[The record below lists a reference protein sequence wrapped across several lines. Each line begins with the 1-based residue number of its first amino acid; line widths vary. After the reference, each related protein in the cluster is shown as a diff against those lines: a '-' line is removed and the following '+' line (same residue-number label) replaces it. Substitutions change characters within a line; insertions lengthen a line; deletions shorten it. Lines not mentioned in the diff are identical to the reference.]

1 MDTVIEKISEIESA
15 ATGIMEDA
23 NERKKAFAKE
33 MEERTAA
40 FDAQLE
46 AETNKRIEE
55 LRARMEIEM
64 NERLEKQRNDSQN
77 VLRAMEQ
84 RYQEHDKGVIIW
96 EACYPTAASPPRSGP
111 WRAI

>member
-1 MDTVIEKISEIESA
+1 MDTVIEKISEIEASA
-15 ATGIMEDA
+15 TAIMEDA

-84 RYQEHDKGVIIW
+84 RYQEHHTEYVEELFKKMTK
-96 EACYPTAASPPRSGP
+96 E
-111 WRAI
+111 

>member
-1 MDTVIEKISEIESA
+1 
-15 ATGIMEDA
+15 MEDA

-33 MEERTAA
+33 MKERTAA

-46 AETNKRIEE
+46 AETTKRIEE

-77 VLRAMEQ
+77 VLHAMEQ
-84 RYQEHDKGVIIW
+84 RYQEHHTEYVEELFKKMTK
-96 EACYPTAASPPRSGP
+96 E
-111 WRAI
+111 

>member
-15 ATGIMEDA
+15 ATSIMEDA

-40 FDAQLE
+40 IDAQLE

-84 RYQEHDKGVIIW
+84 RYQEHH
-96 EACYPTAASPPRSGP
+96 RSYVEELFKKMTKE
-111 WRAI
+111 

>member
-15 ATGIMEDA
+15 ASAIMEDA
-23 NERKKAFAKE
+23 SEQKKAFAKE

-64 NERLEKQRNDSQN
+64 NDRLEKQQNDSKK
-77 VLRAMEQ
+77 VLRALEK
-84 RYQEHDKGVIIW
+84 RYQEHHVQYVEELFKKMIK
-96 EACYPTAASPPRSGP
+96 E
-111 WRAI
+111 

>member
-1 MDTVIEKISEIESA
+1 MDTVINKLWEIEEA
-15 ATGIMEDA
+15 AGAITDEA
-23 NERKKAFAKE
+23 NVRKKAFAKE

-46 AETNKRIEE
+46 AETNKRIEK

-84 RYQEHDKGVIIW
+84 RYQEHH
-96 EACYPTAASPPRSGP
+96 RSYVEELFKKMTKE
-111 WRAI
+111 

>member
-55 LRARMEIEM
+55 LRARMEIEK
-64 NERLEKQRNDSQN
+64 NSGTIPRTSFAQWNNVIRNITGHM
-77 VLRAMEQ
+77 LRN
-84 RYQEHDKGVIIW
+84 YLKK
-96 EACYPTAASPPRSGP
+96 
-111 WRAI
+111 

>member
-15 ATGIMEDA
+15 ATSIMDNA

-46 AETNKRIEE
+46 AETNKKIEE
-55 LRARMEIEM
+55 LRASMEINM
-64 NERLEKQRNDSQN
+64 NNRLEKQRSDSKK
-77 VLRAMEQ
+77 VLETMEK
-84 RYQEHDKGVIIW
+84 RYEEHHTQYAEDLFHTMIK
-96 EACYPTAASPPRSGP
+96 E
-111 WRAI
+111 

>member
-15 ATGIMEDA
+15 ATAIMEDS

-40 FDAQLE
+40 FDTQLE
-46 AETNKRIEE
+46 AETNKQIEE

-77 VLRAMEQ
+77 ILRAMEI
-84 RYQEHDKGVIIW
+84 RYEEHHTQYVEELFNKMTK
-96 EACYPTAASPPRSGP
+96 E
-111 WRAI
+111 

>member
-1 MDTVIEKISEIESA
+1 MDTVINKLWEIEEA
-15 ATGIMEDA
+15 AGAITDEA
-23 NERKKAFAKE
+23 NVRKKAFAKE
-33 MEERTAA
+33 MVERTAA

-84 RYQEHDKGVIIW
+84 RYQEHHTEYVEELFKKMIK
-96 EACYPTAASPPRSGP
+96 E
-111 WRAI
+111 

>member
-15 ATGIMEDA
+15 ATSIMEDA

-33 MEERTAA
+33 MEERTA
-40 FDAQLE
+40 AQLE

-84 RYQEHDKGVIIW
+84 RYQEHH
-96 EACYPTAASPPRSGP
+96 RSYVEELFKKMTKE
-111 WRAI
+111 

>member
-15 ATGIMEDA
+15 ATAIMEDA

-33 MEERTAA
+33 MDERTAA

-55 LRARMEIEM
+55 LRARMEIDM
-64 NERLEKQRNDSQN
+64 NDRLEKQRDDSKK
-77 VLRAMEQ
+77 VLHAMEK
-84 RYQEHDKGVIIW
+84 RYQEHHTQYAEELFEKMTK
-96 EACYPTAASPPRSGP
+96 E
-111 WRAI
+111 

>member
-46 AETNKRIEE
+46 AETNKDRDERTSRETAERFPERPSRNGTTLPGTSHRICGGT
-55 LRARMEIEM
+55 I
-64 NERLEKQRNDSQN
+64 
-77 VLRAMEQ
+77 
-84 RYQEHDKGVIIW
+84 
-96 EACYPTAASPPRSGP
+96 
-111 WRAI
+111 

>member
-1 MDTVIEKISEIESA
+1 MDTVINKLWEIEEA
-15 ATGIMEDA
+15 AGAITDEA
-23 NERKKAFAKE
+23 NVRKKAFAKE

-84 RYQEHDKGVIIW
+84 RYQEHHTEYVEELFKKMIK
-96 EACYPTAASPPRSGP
+96 E
-111 WRAI
+111 

>member
-15 ATGIMEDA
+15 AASIMNDA

-46 AETNKRIEE
+46 AETNKKIEE
-55 LRARMEIEM
+55 LQAAMEINM
-64 NERLEKQRNDSQN
+64 NNRLEKQRSDAQRI
-77 VLRAMEQ
+77 LKAMEQ
-84 RYQEHDKGVIIW
+84 HYEDHHTQYVEELFNTMTK
-96 EACYPTAASPPRSGP
+96 E
-111 WRAI
+111 